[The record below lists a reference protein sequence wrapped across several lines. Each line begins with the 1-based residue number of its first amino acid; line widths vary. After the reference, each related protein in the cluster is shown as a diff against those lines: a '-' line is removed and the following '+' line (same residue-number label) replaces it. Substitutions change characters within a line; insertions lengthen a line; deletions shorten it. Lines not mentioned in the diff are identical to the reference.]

1 MMERY
6 ESHTGHCRACSGA
19 LRGVRRWRPVL
30 LGALAVELLLAAWLP
45 GLSARV
51 TLVLL
56 LGLGALLLRQLNR
69 WEVLLLR
76 GDGQPPRNRL

>member
-1 MMERY
+1 M
-6 ESHTGHCRACSGA
+6 
-19 LRGVRRWRPVL
+19 RRWRPVL

-45 GLSARV
+45 GLAARV